1 MSMRTTLGIEDLLA
15 PCNTYSG
22 ANANMAQAEPMRQ
35 HLFLFPCPLL
45 PRPHLP
51 AFLNHLF
58 HVRPPDLC
66 CSVPRYFNSC
76 KLNVGMMEFH

>member
-51 AFLNHLF
+51 TCL
-58 HVRPPDLC
+58 P
-66 CSVPRYFNSC
+66 
-76 KLNVGMMEFH
+76 